1 LVYCARGRRGAGAQP
16 IPTSE
21 DNFMRSTLIG
31 LAAVALVAAAP
42 AQAQKQYG
50 PGVTDTEI
58 KLGQTVAYSGPGSGY
73 SMVGRMSVAYFK
85 MLNET
90 KGGVGGRKLNLL
102 SLDDAYS
109 PPKTVEATRK
119 LVESD
124 NVLAMVNSMGTAMQT
139 SVQKYLNARQVP
151 QLLFYAS
158 SPGLHDSKATP
169 WTVPFSFAYNIEGGI
184 YGKYILQNRPN
195 AKIGVLYQND
205 DVGKSYLK
213 GLRDALGA
221 KAGQMIVKEAS
232 QEVSDPTVDS
242 QILQL
247 QASGADTLMVF
258 TSNKAGAQAIRK
270 VGSIGWKPFFV
281 IAYVSSSITGVL
293 TPAGLDNSVGLVST
307 SWFKTPSDPRWD
319 NDKAMQEYLAFFKK
333 YLPGDNPGDTTSVY
347 TYMGA
352 QLAALA
358 LERCGDNLTRENL
371 LKQIQNLK
379 DVELGLLLP
388 GMKVNYRPDDYYPIR
403 QAQLVQF
410 DGKSW
415 KPMGDLVTLER

>member
-1 LVYCARGRRGAGAQP
+1 
-16 IPTSE
+16 
-21 DNFMRSTLIG
+21 MRSSLIG
-31 LAAVALVAAAP
+31 LAAAAALATALP
-42 AQAQKQYG
+42 AHAQKNYG

-58 KLGQTVAYSGPGSGY
+58 KLGQTVAYSGPGSAY
-73 SMVGRMSVAYFK
+73 AMVGRMSVAYFK

-90 KGGVGGRKLNLL
+90 KGGINGRKLNLI

-119 LVESD
+119 LVESEQ
-124 NVLAMVNSMGTAMQT
+124 VLAMVNSMGTAMQT
-139 SVQKYLNARQVP
+139 SVQKYLNGKQVP

-158 SPGLHDSKATP
+158 SPGLHDAKATP

-205 DVGKSYLK
+205 DVGKSYIK
-213 GLRDALGA
+213 GFREALGA
-221 KAGQMIVKEAS
+221 KSSLIVKEVS

-247 QASGADTLMVF
+247 QAAGADTLMVF

-270 VGSIGWKPFFV
+270 VGAIGWKPFFV
-281 IAYVSSSITGVL
+281 VAYVSSSITGVL

-307 SWFKTPSDPRWD
+307 SWFKTPSDPRWA
-319 NDKAMQEYLAFFKK
+319 NDKAMAEYLAYFKK
-333 YLPGDNPGDTTSVY
+333 YLPNDDPGDTTSVY

-388 GMKVNYRPDDYYPIR
+388 GMKVNFRPDDYYPIR
-403 QAQLVQF
+403 QAQLVRF

-415 KPMGDLVTLER
+415 KPMSELVSLDRQQP

>member
-1 LVYCARGRRGAGAQP
+1 
-16 IPTSE
+16 
-21 DNFMRSTLIG
+21 MRSSLIG
-31 LAAVALVAAAP
+31 LAAAAALATALP
-42 AQAQKQYG
+42 AYAQKNYS
-50 PGVTDTEI
+50 PGATDTEI
-58 KLGQTVAYSGPGSGY
+58 KLGQTVAYSGPGSAY

-90 KGGVGGRKLNLL
+90 KGGINGRKINLI

-119 LVESD
+119 LVESEQ
-124 NVLAMVNSMGTAMQT
+124 VLAMVNSMGTAMQT
-139 SVQKYLNARQVP
+139 SVQKYLNGKQVP

-158 SPGLHDSKATP
+158 SPGLHDAKATP
-169 WTVPFSFAYNIEGGI
+169 WTVPYSFAYNIEGGI
-184 YGKYILQNRPN
+184 YGKYLLQNKPN

-213 GLRDALGA
+213 GFREALGP
-221 KAGQMIVKEAS
+221 KASQIVKEVS

-247 QASGADTLMVF
+247 QASGADTLLVF

-270 VGSIGWKPFFV
+270 VGAIGWKPFFV
-281 IAYVSSSITGVL
+281 VAYVSSSITGVL

-307 SWFKTPSDPRWD
+307 SWFKTPSDPRWA
-319 NDKAMQEYLAFFKK
+319 NDKAMAEYLAYFKK
-333 YLPGDNPGDTTSVY
+333 YLPNDDPGDTTSVY

-388 GMKVNYRPDDYYPIR
+388 GMKVNYRADDYYPIR

-415 KPMGDLVTLER
+415 KPMSDLVSLDRQP

>member
-1 LVYCARGRRGAGAQP
+1 
-16 IPTSE
+16 
-21 DNFMRSTLIG
+21 MRLWSTV
-31 LAAVALVAAAP
+31 LAAGISLVLACP
-42 AQAQKQYG
+42 AQAQKNYG

-58 KLGQTVAYSGPGSGY
+58 KLGQTVAYSGPGSAY

-90 KGGVGGRKLNLL
+90 QGGINGRKLNLL
-102 SLDDAYS
+102 SLDDAYT

-124 NVLAMVNSMGTAMQT
+124 NVLAMVNSMGTAMQV
-139 SVQKYLNARQVP
+139 SVQKYLNTKQVP

-158 SPGLHDSKATP
+158 SPALHDAKATP
-169 WTVPFSFAYNIEGGI
+169 WTVPWSFAYNVEGGI
-184 YGKYILQNRPN
+184 YGKHILQTKPN
-195 AKIGVLYQND
+195 AKIAVLYQND
-205 DVGKSYLK
+205 DVGRSYLK
-213 GLRDALGA
+213 GLKDALGA
-221 KAGQMIVKEAS
+221 KAGTMIVKEAS

-270 VGSIGWKPFFV
+270 VASIGWKPYFV
-281 IAYVSSSITGVL
+281 VAYVSSSISGVL
-293 TPAGLDNSVGLVST
+293 APAGLENSVGLVST
-307 SWFKTPSDPRWD
+307 SWFKTPSDPRWE
-319 NDKAMQEYLAFFKK
+319 NDKAMQDYLAFFKK
-333 YLPGDNPGDTTSVY
+333 YLPNDNPGDTTSVY

-358 LERCGDNLTRENL
+358 LERCGSNLTRDNL

-379 DVELGLLLP
+379 DVELGMLLP
-388 GMKVNYRPDDYYPIR
+388 GMKVNYRADDYYPIR

-415 KPMGDLVTLER
+415 KPVGDLVTLER

>member
-1 LVYCARGRRGAGAQP
+1 MQVR
-16 IPTSE
+16 IPA
-21 DNFMRSTLIG
+21 L
-31 LAAVALVAAAP
+31 LAAVALAVTLP
-42 AQAQKQYG
+42 ATAQKKYD
-50 PGVTDTEI
+50 PGASDTEI
-58 KLGQTVAYSGPGSGY
+58 KLGQTVAYSGPGSAY

-90 KGGVGGRKLNLL
+90 QGGINGRKLNLI
-102 SLDDAYS
+102 SLDDAYT
-109 PPKTVEATRK
+109 PPKTVEATRR

-124 NVLAMVNSMGTAMQT
+124 QVLAMVNSMGTAMQV
-139 SVQKYLNARQVP
+139 SVQKYLNQKKVP

-158 SPGLHDSKATP
+158 SPGLHDAKVTP
-169 WTVPFSFAYNIEGGI
+169 YTVPWSFAYNIEGGI
-184 YGKYILQNRPN
+184 YGKHLLQARPE
-195 AKIGVLYQND
+195 AKVAVLYQND
-205 DVGKSYLK
+205 DVGRSYLK
-213 GLRDALGA
+213 GFRDALGP
-221 KAGQMIVKEAS
+221 KAATMIVKEAS

-242 QILQL
+242 QVLQL
-247 QASGADTLMVF
+247 RASGADTLLVF

-270 VGSIGWKPFFV
+270 VASIGWKPYFIV
-281 IAYVSSSITGVL
+281 AYVSSSITGVL
-293 TPAGLDNSVGLVST
+293 TPAGLDNSVGLVSA

-319 NDKAMQEYLAFFKK
+319 NDKAMQDYLAFFKK
-333 YLPGDNPGDTTSVY
+333 YLPNDNPGDTTSVY

-358 LERCGDNLTRENL
+358 LERCGDNLTRDNL

-379 DVELGLLLP
+379 DIELGMLLP

-415 KPMGDLVTLER
+415 KPLGDLVTLER

>member
-1 LVYCARGRRGAGAQP
+1 
-16 IPTSE
+16 
-21 DNFMRSTLIG
+21 MRSSLIG
-31 LAAVALVAAAP
+31 LAAAAALATAVP
-42 AQAQKQYG
+42 AHAQKNYS
-50 PGVTDTEI
+50 PGASDTEI
-58 KLGQTVAYSGPGSGY
+58 KLGQTVAYSGPGSAY

-90 KGGVGGRKLNLL
+90 KGGINGRKINLI

-119 LVESD
+119 LVESEQ
-124 NVLAMVNSMGTAMQT
+124 VLAMVNSMGTAMQT
-139 SVQKYLNARQVP
+139 SVQKYLNGKQVP

-158 SPGLHDSKATP
+158 SPGLHDAKVTP
-169 WTVPFSFAYNIEGGI
+169 WTVPYSFAYNIEGGI
-184 YGKYILQNRPN
+184 YGKYILQNKPN

-213 GLRDALGA
+213 GFREALGS
-221 KAGQMIVKEAS
+221 KTSQIVKEVS

-247 QASGADTLMVF
+247 QASGADTLLVF

-270 VGSIGWKPFFV
+270 VGAIGWKPFFV
-281 IAYVSSSITGVL
+281 VAYVSSSITGVL
-293 TPAGLDNSVGLVST
+293 TPAGLDNSIGLVST
-307 SWFKTPSDPRWD
+307 SWFKTPSDPRWA
-319 NDKAMQEYLAFFKK
+319 NDKAMAEYLAYFKK
-333 YLPGDNPGDTTSVY
+333 YLPNDDPGDTTSVY

-388 GMKVNYRPDDYYPIR
+388 GMKVNYRADDYYPIR

-415 KPMGDLVTLER
+415 KPMSDLVSLDRQP